1 MGRPR
6 QSRSRAEPEQSRSDG
21 LLLPSSVG
29 EAALTDKKKWDSNR
43 FFCCC
48 FYRGGRRQGDLD
60 RGGLELVEGVAAL
73 VRAVVG
79 LHRLD
84 LHQEL
89 AGLVLV
95 LRVAGRVEG
104 VLLGMCGQS

>member
-1 MGRPR
+1 MG
-6 QSRSRAEPEQSRSDG
+6 QQQVCFF
-21 LLLPSSVG
+21 LSS
-29 EAALTDKKKWDSNR
+29 
-43 FFCCC
+43 
-48 FYRGGRRQGDLD
+48 YRGGRRQGDFHH
-60 RGGLELVEGVAAL
+60 GGLELVDDVAAL